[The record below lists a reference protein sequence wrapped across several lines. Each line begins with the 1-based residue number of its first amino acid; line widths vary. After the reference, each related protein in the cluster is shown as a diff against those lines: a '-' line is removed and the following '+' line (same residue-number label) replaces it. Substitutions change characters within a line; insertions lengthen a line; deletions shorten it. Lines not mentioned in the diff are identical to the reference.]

1 MAKSIENTQN
11 NVAYA
16 YFLPKEWNEKKI
28 KEFFDPEDK
37 LIKKGIIIYSN
48 KVQIVRDSLD
58 KATGRAIIEMSNE
71 EVLKNFVKK
80 YHEDYIDSKDVL
92 QQIAVKPFSLKT

>member
-1 MAKSIENTQN
+1 LAKSIENTQN

-37 LIKKGIIIYSN
+37 LIKKGIINSN
-48 KVQIVRDSLD
+48 KV
-58 KATGRAIIEMSNE
+58 
-71 EVLKNFVKK
+71 
-80 YHEDYIDSKDVL
+80 
-92 QQIAVKPFSLKT
+92 